1 MEKQDQKKKGQ
12 IQIFAKNI
20 KGNASGCILEES
32 GYTKNTASGKHIQNG
47 CVGGVNNDVNNPR
60 KNAILKVL
68 EVNGPDTIEGGK
80 NYDFVVTKFSKN
92 KEDLTIN
99 DLNRVQ
105 WRISYDNG
113 ALIGFKDDK
122 NGNTFIDSDKKTAIK
137 RVHFISEYLLG
148 VKQIKIFAFIT
159 EPNESVCSNS
169 DFILPSGVF
178 VWTETVGTGHTF
190 LTIHKDNIV
199 TLFSYGRYDDAY
211 MISLGTMGEGVLIK
225 YPDKFALEYM
235 KKELYRMNCKVHQ
248 IKDVTEDKAL
258 EIFDG
263 LWNSSTEVP
272 DGEDTSEDV
281 KTYGRVIDNYDLTGN
296 NCTTKTCEVLKKA
309 GTGIFNFGSYIGNYK
324 LYSYQEFFT
333 IPSSFQNF
341 LNERMKVNTNIVEST
356 QLMKTTFEN
365 ILNITQIGGAGSS
378 GGTSGSSGDSSGGA
392 ANSSS
397 TEQTSS
403 GSSPASSGGSYGSSS
418 N

>member
-1 MEKQDQKKKGQ
+1 MS
-12 IQIFAKNI
+12 I
-20 KGNASGCILEES
+20 
-32 GYTKNTASGKHIQNG
+32 T
-47 CVGGVNNDVNNPR
+47 R

-199 TLFSYGRYDDAY
+199 TLFTYGRYDDAY

-296 NCTTKTCEVLKKA
+296 NCTTKTCEVLK
-309 GTGIFNFGSYIGNYK
+309 SRYK
-324 LYSYQEFFT
+324 YF
-333 IPSSFQNF
+333 
-341 LNERMKVNTNIVEST
+341 
-356 QLMKTTFEN
+356 
-365 ILNITQIGGAGSS
+365 
-378 GGTSGSSGDSSGGA
+378 
-392 ANSSS
+392 
-397 TEQTSS
+397 
-403 GSSPASSGGSYGSSS
+403 
-418 N
+418 